1 MGNSNLVYAVDIG
14 GTKIDMG
21 MVDDSGKILTRRI
34 TPAPKSPL
42 TTVDLI
48 VTNYNQMLEDLNSDQ
63 KIKSIGIGAPNIRG
77 GKYGGFFEKVV
88 VHLPEYSNFNLED
101 KLKEHFDVPIAI
113 ENDADAATL
122 GAFKHSDFQF
132 LPFLYLTISTG
143 TGGGLLIPNDNNDP
157 ILYRGVNDEHPEFGH
172 MPFSGKSKL
181 GKKKVT
187 LGCGMENCLDSYV
200 GGNGILA
207 RYKVK
212 PEKANINIKEEVAY
226 NLAKGIHTI
235 SLFYGPK
242 VIHLG
247 GGVVNGWGWWFID
260 SVRDYLHQL
269 HKKSPLMS
277 CPEIYQSPL
286 GLDTGLLGAAAIAF
300 DLIKQ

>member
-14 GTKIDMG
+14 GTKIDFG
-21 MVDDSGKILTRRI
+21 IIDDSGKILDRRFTY
-34 TPAPKSPL
+34 TPKFPL
-42 TTVDLI
+42 NTVDLI
-48 VTNYNQMLEDLNSDQ
+48 VTNYQLMWEDLDPNQ
-63 KIKSIGIGAPNIRG
+63 KIKAIGIGAPNIRG
-77 GKYGGFFEKVV
+77 GKYGGFFQNVV

-172 MPFSGKSKL
+172 MPFSGQCKK
-181 GKKKVT
+181 GRKKVT
-187 LGCGMENCLDSYV
+187 IGCGMENCLDSYV

-207 RYKVK
+207 RYGVK
-212 PEKANINIKEEVAY
+212 PEDADEDIKKEVAI
-226 NLAKGIHTI
+226 NLAKGIYTI
-235 SLFYGPK
+235 SL
-242 VIHLG
+242 
-247 GGVVNGWGWWFID
+247 
-260 SVRDYLHQL
+260 
-269 HKKSPLMS
+269 
-277 CPEIYQSPL
+277 
-286 GLDTGLLGAAAIAF
+286 
-300 DLIKQ
+300 